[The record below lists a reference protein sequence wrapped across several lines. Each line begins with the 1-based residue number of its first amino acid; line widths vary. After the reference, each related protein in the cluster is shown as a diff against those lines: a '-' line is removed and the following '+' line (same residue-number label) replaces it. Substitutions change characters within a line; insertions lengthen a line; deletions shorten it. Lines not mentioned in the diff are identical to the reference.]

1 MVVDVYRNVHV
12 VCTRMEEGA
21 LHVVNARLGTVGTSI
36 EIVTS
41 GTTQVVDGL
50 GGDIGMIG
58 GEPGGVDGDAGEDV
72 GGGVTVV

>member
-1 MVVDVYRNVHV
+1 MVDVLHSVLV
-12 VCTRMEEGA
+12 VCTRTEEVA
-21 LHVVNARLGTVGTSI
+21 QDVVNARLGTVGTSI

>member
-41 GTTQVVDGL
+41 GTIQDVHGL
-50 GGDIGMIG
+50 GGDIGTIIG
-58 GEPGGVDGDAGEDV
+58 QHFGRRFTISGEIS
-72 GGGVTVV
+72 GVTVV

>member
-1 MVVDVYRNVHV
+1 MVDVLHSVLV
-12 VCTRMEEGA
+12 VCTRMEEVA
-21 LHVVNARLGTVGTSI
+21 QDVVNVRLGTVGTSI
-36 EIVTS
+36 DIVTS